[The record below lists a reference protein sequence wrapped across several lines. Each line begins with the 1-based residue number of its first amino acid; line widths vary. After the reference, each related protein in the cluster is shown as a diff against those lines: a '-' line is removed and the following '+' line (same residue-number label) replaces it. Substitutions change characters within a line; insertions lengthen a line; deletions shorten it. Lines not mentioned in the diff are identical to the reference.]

1 MKDLII
7 GYGVLGSAL
16 TLKEEN
22 VKHTNGSAD
31 YFYCLKILYF
41 IFLFVSTSME
51 RMGSWEI
58 I

>member
-31 YFYCLKILYF
+31 YFYCLKILCFCHY
-41 IFLFVSTSME
+41 IS
-51 RMGSWEI
+51 
-58 I
+58 

>member
-31 YFYCLKILYF
+31 YFYCLKILSRIKNIKKIVLLSKSDY
-41 IFLFVSTSME
+41 E
-51 RMGSWEI
+51 
-58 I
+58 